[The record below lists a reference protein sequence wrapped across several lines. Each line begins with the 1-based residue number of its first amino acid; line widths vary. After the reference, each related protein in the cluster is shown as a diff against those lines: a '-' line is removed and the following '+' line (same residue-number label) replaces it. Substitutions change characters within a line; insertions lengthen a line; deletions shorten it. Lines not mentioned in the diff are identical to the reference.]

1 MFGKFI
7 MITSTNYT
15 QDMMESQKPKLR
27 GVIHQYS
34 FFVSLILGPLMVWY
48 TDKDELFFATFIYS
62 ISLSL
67 LLGTS
72 ALYHRINWTP
82 NARAWMRRL
91 DHTMIF
97 VLIAGTYTPLVYTK
111 IDPKVSSLVLNVV
124 WWSVGLGALLKL
136 GWVSAP
142 KWLSALIYT
151 ALGWFALVPLPHLKE
166 AWGWGCVMWLLAGG
180 IFYSVGVL
188 AYVLKRPNPI
198 EDVFGYH
205 EIFHSCVVV
214 AAVCHYVAITQVAW

>member
-1 MFGKFI
+1 MNNPTQF
-7 MITSTNYT
+7 S
-15 QDMMESQKPKLR
+15 QDMIEPQKPKLR

-34 FFVSLILGPLMVWY
+34 FFVSLVLGPLMVWN
-48 TDKDELFFATFIYS
+48 TVVDELFMATIIYS

-72 ALYHRINWTP
+72 ALYHRINWTAP
-82 NARAWMRRL
+82 ARAWMRRL

-111 IDPKVSSLVLNVV
+111 IDPEISSLVLNVV

-151 ALGWFALVPLPHLKE
+151 ALGWFAVVPLPHLQE
-166 AWGWGCVMWLLAGG
+166 AWGWACVTWLLVGG

-198 EDVFGYH
+198 EGVFGYH
-205 EIFHSCVVV
+205 EIFHSCVAI
-214 AAVCHYVAITQVAW
+214 AALCHYLAITQVAW

>member
-1 MFGKFI
+1 
-7 MITSTNYT
+7 MITSTNYS
-15 QDMMESQKPKLR
+15 QDILEPQKPKLR

-34 FFVSLILGPLMVWY
+34 FFISLILGPLMVWF
-48 TDKDELFFATFIYS
+48 TVIEELFLATIIYS
-62 ISLSL
+62 VSLSL

-72 ALYHRINWTP
+72 ALYHRINWNP

-111 IDPKVSSLVLNVV
+111 IDPEVSSLVLNVV

-166 AWGWGCVMWLLAGG
+166 AWGWGCVNWLLAGG

-188 AYVLKRPNPI
+188 VYVLKRPNPI
-198 EDVFGYH
+198 EGVFGYH

-214 AAVCHYVAITQVAW
+214 AALCHYIAITLVAW